1 MLKDSYVVHLRT
13 LFVSRCSEKGR
24 SEKLQDSCTSAS
36 LLMWD
41 LSFSSFCGAVGE
53 PGAHFCACQ
62 ADAGFPSYVP
72 ALQLL
77 KSCPCIAT
85 FVAVWRASCGSRTCC
100 MPPSSGLSGSVD
112 PQSRHSQT
120 PEGHARRCFLYLLQ
134 KEQGMHLVLVVQRCP
149 RICRNLYLKALLVVH
164 FLLSSALFPL
174 LCFCLHQVLF
184 LFSSFMLENQL
195 GLFSHFCLSLVFMV
209 PKLKPGAS
217 HARQVLCH

>member
-1 MLKDSYVVHLRT
+1 M
-13 LFVSRCSEKGR
+13 RCSRIAMWYTYAPCLFPDALRKEEVRNCRTAAPQHPCLCGTFLSPLSVVPLGNLELTSVR
-24 SEKLQDSCTSAS
+24 ARQMLALRAMCQPFSFLSPVPVLQPS
-36 LLMWD
+36 LL
-41 LSFSSFCGAVGE
+41 C
-53 PGAHFCACQ
+53 
-62 ADAGFPSYVP
+62 
-72 ALQLL
+72 
-77 KSCPCIAT
+77 
-85 FVAVWRASCGSRTCC
+85 CGSRTCC